1 MSGVTD
7 KARFYLERAVPQLR
21 EWEEKGIFSKVC
33 LLLVLRKP
41 HQANLFVFPG
51 GDSHYCPE
59 AQRLRAQ
66 GPCSSKQTLGMVLIC
81 AMGAVP

>member
-33 LLLVLRKP
+33 LPNPAKISP
-41 HQANLFVFPG
+41 ANLIAFTG

-66 GPCSSKQTLGMVLIC
+66 GPCSSKQTLGMVFIC
-81 AMGAVP
+81 PMGAVP